1 MAGSVPD
8 REPEPDVKF
17 ENVNNQI
24 LGTLFKPPLI
34 FWAVVG
40 LFFIGFLYGLIA
52 WGYILATGMGSTGL
66 RPPSVMWAIFLSNF
80 IFFIGLAHSG
90 TLISAIL
97 YLFRA
102 RFRTS
107 INRMAEAMTMIC
119 IALAGTYPLI
129 HLGRSWLILW
139 ILPYPNQR
147 QLWPDFISPLIFDVL
162 AVSTYFTVSLIFF
175 YTGLVPDL
183 AVVRDRTKGFRRTI
197 YGYFAIGW
205 TGSAKQWH
213 HYGTSYLLL
222 AGLATALVISV
233 HTVVSWDFALPI
245 QPGWHS
251 TIFPPYFVAGAIHS
265 GVAMVLTLLIPMRR
279 LFRIENIVTTRT
291 LELLAET
298 TILMAGILGYSYLT
312 EHFMAWYSKNVFE
325 EQIFKFRVLG
335 YYGWIYWMVVFC
347 AVIAPLSFFFR
358 KVRTTPVLLFII
370 SITINI
376 GMWWERFVIVVQSL
390 SQNYLPFQWGFYW
403 PRWPELAWTLATF
416 CFLFSVFM
424 LFAKY
429 LPSIPITEVK
439 KESGMPTEKGGL
451 YREE

>member
-1 MAGSVPD
+1 MAE
-8 REPEPDVKF
+8 RESELDIKF
-17 ENVNNQI
+17 ENVNDQI
-24 LGTLFKPPLI
+24 IGTLWKPPFI
-34 FWAVVG
+34 FWFVVG
-40 LFFIGFLYGLIA
+40 VCFVAFLYGLVA
-52 WGYILATGMGSTGL
+52 WGYLVATGMGSTRL
-66 RPPSVMWAIFLSNF
+66 RPPSVMWGIFLSNF

-102 RFRTS
+102 KFRTS

-129 HLGRSWLILW
+129 HLGRSWLIYW
-139 ILPYPNQR
+139 IFPYPNQR
-147 QLWPDFISPLIFDVL
+147 QLWPDFFSPLIFDFL

-183 AVVRDRTKGFRRTI
+183 AAVRDRTQGPFRKV
-197 YGYFAIGW
+197 YGYFAMGW
-205 TGSAKQWH
+205 TGSSKQWH

-335 YYGWIYWMVVFC
+335 YYGWIYWMVVLC
-347 AVIAPLSFFFR
+347 AVIAPMFFFVR
-358 KVRTTPVLLFII
+358 KFRTTPIALFII
-370 SITINI
+370 SIIINI
-376 GMWWERFVIVVQSL
+376 GMWWERFVIVIQSL
-390 SQNYLPFQWGFYW
+390 SQNYVPFQWGFYW
-403 PRWPELAWTLATF
+403 PGWIELAWTLATF
-416 CFLFSVFM
+416 CFLFAVFM

-429 LPSIPITEVK
+429 LPSIPISEVK
-439 KESGMPTEKGGL
+439 KESGMPREKGGL

>member
-1 MAGSVPD
+1 MPEI
-8 REPEPDVKF
+8 EPELHIKF
-17 ENVNNQI
+17 KNVNGQI
-24 LGTLFKPPLI
+24 LGTLWRPPLI
-34 FWAVVG
+34 FWFIIAL
-40 LFFIGFLYGLIA
+40 LFLGFLYGLIA
-52 WGYILATGMGSTGL
+52 WGYLVATGMGSTGL
-66 RPPSVMWAIFLSNF
+66 RPPSVMWGIFLSNF
-80 IFFIGLAHSG
+80 VFWIGLAHSG

-97 YLFRA
+97 FLFRA

-119 IALAGTYPLI
+119 IVLAGTYPLI
-129 HLGRSWLILW
+129 HLGRSWLFYWLF
-139 ILPYPNQR
+139 PYPDQR
-147 QLWPDFISPLIFDVL
+147 QIWPDFISPLTFDFL
-162 AVSTYFTVSLIFF
+162 AVSTYFIVSLIFF

-183 AVVRDRTKGFRRTI
+183 AILRDRTRGFRRKI

-265 GVAMVLTLLIPMRR
+265 GIAMVITLLVPMRR
-279 LFRIENIVTTRT
+279 LFRAENIITIRT

-298 TILMAGILGYSYLT
+298 TIFMAGILGYSYLT

-325 EQIFKFRVLG
+325 EQIFNFRVLG
-335 YYGWIYWMVVFC
+335 YYGWIYWLVIVC
-347 AVIAPLSFFFR
+347 AVIAPLFFFFR
-358 KVRTTPVLLFII
+358 KVRTMPVYLFIV
-370 SITINI
+370 SIIINI
-376 GMWWERFVIVVQSL
+376 GMWWERFVIVVQTM

-403 PRWPELAWTLATF
+403 PKWPEIAWMLASF
-416 CFLFSVFM
+416 CFLFAVFM

-429 LPSIPITEVK
+429 LPSIPISEVK
-439 KESGMPTEKGGL
+439 KESDIPTKQGGA
-451 YREE
+451 YRE

>member
-1 MAGSVPD
+1 MSEI
-8 REPEPDVKF
+8 EPATTTNF
-17 ENVNNQI
+17 ENVNSQI
-24 LGTLFKPPLI
+24 IRTLWRPPMI
-34 FWAVVG
+34 FWFVIFVLSLG
-40 LFFIGFLYGLIA
+40 VLYGLVA
-52 WGYILATGMGSTGL
+52 WGYLIITGMGSTGL
-66 RPPSVMWAIFLSNF
+66 RPPGVMWGIFLANF
-80 IFFIGLAHSG
+80 IFWIGLAHSG

-97 YLFRA
+97 FLFRA

-129 HLGRSWLILW
+129 HLGRSWIFYWLF
-139 ILPYPNQR
+139 PYPDQR
-147 QLWPDFISPLIFDVL
+147 QIWPDFISPLTFDFL
-162 AVSTYFTVSLIFF
+162 AVSTYFIVSFLFF

-183 AVVRDRTKGFRRTI
+183 AIIRDRTRGLRRKI

-205 TGSAKQWH
+205 TGSTTQWH
-213 HYGTSYLLL
+213 HYGASYLLL

-265 GVAMVLTLLIPMRR
+265 GIAMVITLLVPMRR
-279 LFRIENIVTTRT
+279 LLRIENIVTVRT

-325 EQIFKFRVLG
+325 EQIFKFRLLG
-335 YYGWIYWMVVFC
+335 YYGWIYWMVIFC
-347 AVIAPLSFFFR
+347 AAIAPLSFSIR
-358 KVRTTPVLLFII
+358 KVRTTPVTLFLVSII
-370 SITINI
+370 INI

-403 PRWPELAWTLATF
+403 PRWPEIAWTIATF
-416 CFLFSVFM
+416 CLLFAVFM
-424 LFAKY
+424 LFVKF
-429 LPSIPITEVK
+429 LPSIPISEVK
-439 KESGMPTEKGGL
+439 KELMTGGETN
-451 YREE
+451 RE

>member
-1 MAGSVPD
+1 MAE
-8 REPEPDVKF
+8 REPELDIKF
-17 ENVNNQI
+17 ENVNNQV
-24 LGTLFKPPLI
+24 LGTLWKPPFI
-34 FWAVVG
+34 FWLVIG
-40 LFFIGFLYGLIA
+40 LLFLAFFYGLVA
-52 WGYILATGMGSTGL
+52 WGYLVATGMGSTRL
-66 RPPSVMWAIFLSNF
+66 RPPSVMWGIFLSNF

-102 RFRTS
+102 KFRTS

-129 HLGRSWLILW
+129 HLGRSWLIYW

-147 QLWPDFISPLIFDVL
+147 QIWPDFVSPLIFDVL

-183 AVVRDRTKGFRRTI
+183 AVVRDRTRGPFRKV
-197 YGYFAIGW
+197 YGYFAMGW
-205 TGSAKQWH
+205 TGSARQWH

-335 YYGWIYWMVVFC
+335 YYGWIYWMVVLC
-347 AVIAPLSFFFR
+347 AVIAPMSFFVR
-358 KVRTTPVLLFII
+358 KVRTSPVPLFII
-370 SITINI
+370 SIIINI
-376 GMWWERFVIVVQSL
+376 GMWWERFVIVIQSL

-403 PRWPELAWTLATF
+403 PGWIELAWTLATF
-416 CFLFSVFM
+416 CFLFAVFM

-429 LPSIPITEVK
+429 LPSIPISEVK
-439 KESGMPTEKGGL
+439 KESGMPMEKGGP
-451 YREE
+451 YRAE